1 MQGNP
6 CKKDVPD
13 LHQSVPG
20 FHRLLHAQRD
30 MDQCSIPYFFHTKAQ
45 ASSPPLSCPEAE
57 GRWEMERRLGEANGS
72 TPILHQRPFLHR
84 RKQSASRAQ
93 VPQAARR
100 FANALSDPR
109 RVRTSTTTLIQ
120 LGGFKKKKKER
131 EGRTR
136 QSRWLKTDTAS
147 HSFLLCKKTAS
158 LSAVYHAAPSFP
170 LFI

>member
-120 LGGFKKKKKER
+120 LGGFKKKKKR
-131 EGRTR
+131 EGRQDKAEQMAEDRYCIPFFLALQENSFTLCCL
-136 QSRWLKTDTAS
+136 SRCS
-147 HSFLLCKKTAS
+147 
-158 LSAVYHAAPSFP
+158 
-170 LFI
+170 